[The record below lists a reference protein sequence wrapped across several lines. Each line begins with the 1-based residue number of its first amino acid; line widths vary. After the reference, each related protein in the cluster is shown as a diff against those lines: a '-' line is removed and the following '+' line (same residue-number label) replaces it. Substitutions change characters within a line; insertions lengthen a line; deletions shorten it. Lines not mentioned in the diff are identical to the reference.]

1 MKKNITI
8 TIQKVEGVEGIA
20 LCEVDTEALEQAIA
34 ETLNVSFITFA
45 QRWVF
50 KFCRKGG
57 KYTFLLKGGYC
68 YDAVTGDLMGFL
80 PQSRTLY
87 STKQVSRSHYRAFK
101 REFEAMGVS
110 VIRGVLR
117 LDLFGLIARPN
128 TEPTPFLR
136 GRRADISQR
145 RKHLRRLSRH

>member
-1 MKKNITI
+1 MEKEKNITI

-20 LCEVDTEALEQAIA
+20 LCDVDSEKLEQAIA

-80 PQSRTLY
+80 PKSRTLY
-87 STKQVSRSHYRAFK
+87 STKQVSCSHYRAFK

-128 TEPTPFLR
+128 SQPRQFVR
-136 GRRADISQR
+136 GRRVDNSRKGCRPR
-145 RKHLRRLSRH
+145 R